1 MSATQI
7 SLEVH
12 CLGPSWVQTEK
23 NRYRLYINNEM
34 LVERDWI
41 WPTHQYINENIWV
54 DAIPGILNT
63 IKLEPILQT
72 IKTYNPILAPAKNEL
87 VISTESI
94 SIAKFAIK
102 NVHVNSQIISDKD
115 DEQLEVSFHI

>member
-1 MSATQI
+1 MIATQI

-12 CLGPSWVQTEK
+12 CLGPSWVQTER

-41 WPTHQYINENIWV
+41 WPTHQYINENIW
-54 DAIPGILNT
+54 ANITPGILNT
-63 IKLEPILQT
+63 IKLKSILQT
-72 IKTYNPILAPAKNEL
+72 VSFFNKDAT
-87 VISTESI
+87 VTFTSQ

-102 NVHVNSQIISDKD
+102 NVNINSQILLDKD
-115 DEQLEVSFHI
+115 DKQLEVVSFKI

>member
-12 CLGPSWVQTEK
+12 CLGPSWVQTER
-23 NRYRLYINNEM
+23 NRYRLYVNNEM

-41 WPTHQYINENIWV
+41 WPTHQYLNENIWA
-54 DAIPGILNT
+54 DITPEILNT
-63 IKLEPILQT
+63 IKLKPILQT
-72 IKTYNPILAPAKNEL
+72 VSFFDEDTGMTFT
-87 VISTESI
+87 SQ

-102 NVHVNSQIISDKD
+102 HVHVNSQIILVQD

>member
-12 CLGPSWVQTEK
+12 CLGPNWIQTER

-34 LVERDWI
+34 LAERDWV
-41 WPTHQYINENIWV
+41 WPTHQYINENMWV
-54 DAIPGILNT
+54 DITPEILNT

-72 IKTYNPILAPAKNEL
+72 VSFSDKDTIVTFT
-87 VISTESI
+87 SQ

-102 NVHVNSQIISDKD
+102 NVHVNNQAISSKD
-115 DEQLEVSFHI
+115 DKQLEVSFHI